1 MRPGPAL
8 LSELKSQIGHMR
20 KRIIAERIGLTP
32 STFSSYWT
40 ARAAMPID
48 VLERIVSEFKLDR
61 TGLYIKAFG
70 ITNAL
75 STGLLKPDD
84 LIEDALKTEPS
95 EARYHQLHYLSTF
108 FREPF
113 KSKAKTLADM
123 NRPAALTSGVAAE
136 NAPSYAGSS
145 GAATADG
152 DLLPLCVDI
161 ASAASDL
168 DKNRIGSL
176 PAFASSA
183 ARRYYL
189 KVDQS
194 SMAPE
199 IQPGADIVLIELLDK
214 ALTLRLGKKIAAK
227 AGEKD
232 SSQAAMLN
240 GKIVSASIRIGKGK
254 AAQSKNVVARLIVRA
269 NEETGECATLG
280 LRAGNA
286 DWRQDA
292 DWQDGLRFVRAD
304 EEVVVLGIVV
314 GLYRDIR

>member
-1 MRPGPAL
+1 
-8 LSELKSQIGHMR
+8 MR

-48 VLERIVSEFKLDR
+48 VLERIVAEFKLDR
-61 TGLYIKAFG
+61 TALYVKAFG

-123 NRPAALTSGVAAE
+123 NRPAAQTSGVAAE
-136 NAPSYAGSS
+136 NFPSYAGAE
-145 GAATADG
+145 GVATVDG

-161 ASAASDL
+161 ACSASDI

-176 PAFASSA
+176 PAFASSGL
-183 ARRYYL
+183 RRYYL

-199 IQPGADIVLIELLDK
+199 IIPGADIALIEQLDK
-214 ALTLRLGKKIAAK
+214 PLTLKLGKKIAAK
-227 AGEKD
+227 GGDKD
-232 SSQAAMLN
+232 GGQTMALN
-240 GKIVSASIRIGKGK
+240 GKIVSASIRTGKGK
-254 AAQSKNVVARLIVRA
+254 TAQSKNVIARLIVRA
-269 NEETGECATLG
+269 SDETGECATLG

-292 DWQDGLRFVRAD
+292 DWQDGLRFVRV
-304 EEVVVLGIVV
+304 EEEIVV
-314 GLYRDIR
+314 HGVVTGLVRDIR